1 MCSRIVM
8 FLLVL
13 GFIGNGIAQ
22 MDLSGSLF
30 VDHRARAVGDVVT
43 ILVVEYSSAS
53 SSADSKSQ
61 KRTEHGYSVTG
72 GQGTEAYMPMYG
84 LRGQGKAGFDNN
96 AATSRSGAI
105 TGKVTATITEITST
119 GNLVIAGERITKV
132 NGEEE
137 KMVISGT
144 VRSEDVRADNTVFSF
159 NVANANI
166 SYNGKGTVDGGQKPG
181 IIVRF
186 VQWLF

>member
-1 MCSRIVM
+1 MTKNICALTIFV
-8 FLLVL
+8 FLNQSV
-13 GFIGNGIAQ
+13 AQ

-30 VDHRARAVGDVVT
+30 VDHRAKAVGDVVT

-53 SSADSKSQ
+53 SSADSKAQ
-61 KRTEHGYSVTG
+61 KRTDHGYSITG
-72 GQGTEAYMPMYG
+72 GQGTEAYLPMYG
-84 LRGQGKAGFDNN
+84 LRGQGRAGFDNG

-105 TGKVTATITEITST
+105 TGKITATITEITSN
-119 GNLVIAGERITKV
+119 GNLVIAGERMTTV

-144 VRSEDVRADNTVFSF
+144 VRPEDVRADNTVYSF
-159 NVANANI
+159 NVANAKI
-166 SYNGKGTVDGGQKPG
+166 SYQGDGVVNSGQKPG

-186 VQWLF
+186 FQWLF